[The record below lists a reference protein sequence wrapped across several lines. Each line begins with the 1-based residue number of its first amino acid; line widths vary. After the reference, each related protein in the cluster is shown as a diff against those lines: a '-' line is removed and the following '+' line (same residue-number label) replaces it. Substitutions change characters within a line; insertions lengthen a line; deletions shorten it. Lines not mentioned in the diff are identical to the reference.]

1 MMSKKGVYFV
11 IYMCSSLLFIQ
22 WSGMHMHS
30 SANDL
35 DNSLHTSYLHGFDTD
50 HHSHEVGYHE
60 NDVDIDLFEINHSWT
75 KQIQFFILI
84 AIVLIANLNFFTFIR
99 PPPLSRISLYIFSY
113 LRPIL
118 RAPPAS
124 L

>member
-1 MMSKKGVYFV
+1 
-11 IYMCSSLLFIQ
+11 
-22 WSGMHMHS
+22 MHS

-50 HHSHEVGYHE
+50 QHSHEVGHHE
-60 NDVDIDLFEINHSWT
+60 NDVDINLFEVNHSWT

-84 AIVLIANLNFFTFIR
+84 TIVLIANLNVVTFAR
-99 PPPLSRISLYIFSY
+99 SPPLNRFSPYIYSY

-118 RAPPAS
+118 RGPPIS